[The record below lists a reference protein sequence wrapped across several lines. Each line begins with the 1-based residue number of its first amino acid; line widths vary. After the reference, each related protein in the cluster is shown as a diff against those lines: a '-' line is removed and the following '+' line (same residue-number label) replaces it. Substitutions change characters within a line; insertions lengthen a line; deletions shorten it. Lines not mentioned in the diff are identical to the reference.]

1 MHIARRQASSS
12 RYMLLRLGA
21 VAEDHDLDRHLG
33 DWPCSLERLS
43 KQ

>member
-1 MHIARRQASSS
+1 MHIPRRQSTSS
-12 RYMLLRLGA
+12 RYMLLRLGV
-21 VAEDHDLDRHLG
+21 VAEDHDLDRHLR